1 MKENKGQVN
10 TAVCLA
16 KVIEDEV
23 IKQIP
28 RMCDYHFYD
37 VQPDPNHAW
46 FLCRL
51 GLHNRRDHDREGQA
65 VANIVGV
72 YIGYGMYTVN
82 LVRVEIDMEQMD
94 AAGHFMP
101 SGLNVWEGRKKH
113 FDLLGLHCYRG
124 LKGW

>member
-37 VQPDPNHAW
+37 VQPDPNHA
-46 FLCRL
+46 
-51 GLHNRRDHDREGQA
+51 
-65 VANIVGV
+65 
-72 YIGYGMYTVN
+72 
-82 LVRVEIDMEQMD
+82 
-94 AAGHFMP
+94 
-101 SGLNVWEGRKKH
+101 
-113 FDLLGLHCYRG
+113 
-124 LKGW
+124 